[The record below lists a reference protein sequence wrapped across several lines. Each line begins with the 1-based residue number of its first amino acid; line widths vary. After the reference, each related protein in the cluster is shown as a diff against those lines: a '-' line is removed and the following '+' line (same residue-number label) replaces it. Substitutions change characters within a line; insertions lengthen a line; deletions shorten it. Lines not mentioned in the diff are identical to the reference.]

1 MLEKISSDEV
11 KRIAEMAKAARTARD
26 AILEEVADV
35 QMAEAK
41 PARGEHNP
49 FAQLGLDPL
58 PQDHRLRKALEDR
71 VAALPSAAL
80 CELRALVWVGRG
92 EYSAKDWTRAV
103 ADASV
108 SDGNITIGAL
118 LDQVDLHDFLMKGL
132 YELKLV

>member
-1 MLEKISSDEV
+1 MLEKISPDEV

-26 AILEEVADV
+26 AVLEEVADK
-35 QMAEAK
+35 QLAEAK
-41 PARGEHNP
+41 SARGEHNP

-58 PQDHRLRKALEDR
+58 PQDHRLRKALENR
-71 VAALPSAAL
+71 VAALPSTAL

-103 ADASV
+103 ADASP
-108 SDGNITIGAL
+108 SDDHITIGVL
-118 LDQVDLHDFLMKGL
+118 LDQADLHDFLMKGL